1 MLDEVLKMG
10 FYSAWNDIKADVQ
23 AYQGTEML
31 VVADLDEKY
40 GENWF
45 ICLTEEAKEAL
56 FFEAKAAERA
66 AEEEKLRAEE
76 AERRRLEEE
85 LAIERIVVTEQPLFA
100 RPYASASALE
110 SEEAVRA
117 APEEPRASR
126 ALLSV
131 RVQRRRYTFGA
142 RVTFHDRNS
151 DALLCD
157 LRPRREPLYD
167 HRIKVATLGVQAGAS
182 ALSGKADGAAQTSF
196 GAPANYGVQC
206 AMDHDFD
213 AVAAGR
219 APALRMDRL
228 DSAVGD
234 AGAVAARQAA
244 EAAREQAAE
253 RAAAAGAAAPSAA
266 TAAATAAAAEAFAAH
281 GDTGGDDDGEAY
293 MSNADLQTALAEGVA
308 LAAFLESGGAE
319 PSHRGGGLGGGGGGG
334 GGAAARKMRD
344 KDSAL
349 GKLVEFA
356 QRVLPQ
362 LEHSLSQNET
372 LNIYMADLGSGGAGG
387 DGGQG
392 GDADGAGGKGLREER
407 QFMDLELSQNK
418 GLPAVEWHPKNG
430 SWLAVAAAPRLSL
443 EQRAAGSSMPR
454 TSHVLL
460 YTLGEFVSQIVLEV
474 PSDVTSLAWNKSNA
488 NLLVC
493 GCVSG
498 QVCLFD
504 MTAANAQLAAAASS
518 AGADKNDAADDG
530 APAPEARAPRV
541 APRFVSSVE
550 GSHARPVVSVKWLP
564 LSHHLTPRG
573 ALAEEKEAAWP
584 QQFMSIAADGMFAVW
599 DTRFRERELARL
611 GAKAGGAAKKPPPRG
626 KAGAAAA
633 AAEDG
638 PEMLE
643 TPLVPGATAVAA
655 PPPDV
660 LWLPAYKVLLKLGV
674 QPFAACAVCW
684 PPDAHPADPLLL
696 GSEGG
701 LLAAADWAPVG
712 EGTHRDVWARME
724 EAGSAPAKG
733 GKGGGDDDD
742 DKPSGGGGGG
752 GGGAGR
758 DGGSR
763 MLWVSREA
771 DRPAVCVRRHPSVA
785 GVFLVVTD
793 FSFAIWRTGTAGAL
807 FVSATAPAAYTV
819 GMWSPSRPAVV
830 VLGRAD
836 GAVDCWDLLDSTAKP
851 SVSFAL
857 VSVPITSLQ
866 FRTQYTTAAGQKDKQ
881 LAAVGDSK
889 GSLHILA
896 VPPALKRGPASE
908 AAQLAALLDREAAR
922 SAYGAARAGV
932 QEAEK
937 AKKAARA
944 AAAQAAKEALQ
955 QKQEAE
961 LQAAKAAL
969 VEKDPAAAS
978 RLDFAAL
985 EARKQA
991 AARAAAEAAFRQLQ
1005 DAVMNELK
1013 VSEDEIVPLAALAA
1027 REAAALDKAAAGGGA
1042 SGTVSQGSSA
1052 TATPAETRK
1061 PSVADA
1067 GAAAAKAAA
1076 AAAAPASRGS
1086 KAAPA
1091 GKR

>member
-23 AYQGTEML
+23 AYEGTEML

-45 ICLTEEAKEAL
+45 ICLTEAAKEAL
-56 FFEAKAAERA
+56 FFEAKAAERE
-66 AEEEKLRAEE
+66 AEEAKRAAEE
-76 AERRRLEEE
+76 AERKRREEE

-100 RPYASASALE
+100 RAYSSASALE

-117 APEEPRASR
+117 APEVTRPSR
-126 ALLSV
+126 ALLNV

-142 RVTFHDRNS
+142 RVTFHDRNT

-167 HRIKVATLGVQAGAS
+167 HRIKSATTGVQVGAS
-182 ALSGKADGAAQTSF
+182 AFSGKADGAAQTTF
-196 GAPANYGVQC
+196 GAPTNYGVQC
-206 AMDHDFD
+206 AMDLDFD

-234 AGAVAARQAA
+234 AEVVAARLAA
-244 EAAREQAAE
+244 EAAREHAAE
-253 RAAAAGAAAPSAA
+253 KAAAAAGGAPSAA

-281 GDTGGDDDGEAY
+281 GETGGDDDGEAY

-308 LAAFLESGGAE
+308 LAAFLESGGAD
-319 PSHRGGGLGGGGGGG
+319 PSHRGGGLGGG
-334 GGAAARKMRD
+334 AAARKSRD

-349 GKLVEFA
+349 SKLVEFA
-356 QRVLPQ
+356 QRVLPR

-372 LNIYMADLGSGGAGG
+372 LNIYLADLGSGGEG
-387 DGGQG
+387 
-392 GDADGAGGKGLREER
+392 GAGGAGGEGGEGKGLKEER

-430 SWLAVAAAPRLSL
+430 SWLAVAAAPRLTL
-443 EQRAAGSSMPR
+443 EQRVFESGMPR
-454 TSHVLL
+454 VSHVLL

-474 PSDVTSLAWNKSNA
+474 PSDVTVMAWNKANA

-518 AGADKNDAADDG
+518 GSAKQEAADDA
-530 APAPEARAPRV
+530 APAAEAKAPRV

-550 GSHARPVVSVKWLP
+550 GGHSRPVVAVRWLP

-573 ALAEEKEAAWP
+573 AIAEEKDSAWP
-584 QQFMSIAADGMFAVW
+584 LQFMSVAGDGMVAVW
-599 DTRFRERELARL
+599 DLRFRERELARL
-611 GAKAGGAAKKPPPRG
+611 GAKSGGAAKKAPPKG
-626 KAGAAAA
+626 KGGAAAQ

-643 TPLVPGATAVAA
+643 SALVPGAKGIPA

-660 LWLPAYKVLLKLGV
+660 LWVPAYKVLLKLGLL
-674 QPFAACAVCW
+674 PFAACAVSW
-684 PPDAHPADPLLL
+684 PPDSHPADPILL

-712 EGTHRDVWARME
+712 EGTHRDVWTRMD
-724 EAGSAPAKG
+724 EAASAPAKG
-733 GKGGGDDDD
+733 KGKGGDDDD
-742 DKPSGGGGGG
+742 DKPAAGGGG
-752 GGGAGR
+752 GGGAGK

-763 MLWVSREA
+763 MLWVSTEA
-771 DRPAVCVRRHPSVA
+771 DRPAVCVRRHPTVA

-793 FSFAIWRTGTAGAL
+793 FSFAIWRAGTPGAL
-807 FVSATAPAAYTV
+807 FVSAAAPAAHTV
-819 GMWSPSRPAVV
+819 GMWSPTRPGVV
-830 VLGRAD
+830 MLGRAD
-836 GAVDCWDLLDSTAKP
+836 GTLDCWDLLDNTAKP
-851 SVSFAL
+851 VVSFAL
-857 VSVPITSLQ
+857 VSVPITSMQ
-866 FRTQYTTAAGQKDKQ
+866 FRTQYTTASGQKDKQ
-881 LAAVGDSK
+881 LLAVGDSK

-896 VPPALKRGPASE
+896 VPPALKRGPSNE
-908 AAQLAALLDREAAR
+908 AAQLTGFLEREAAR
-922 SAYGAARAGV
+922 SAYGAVRAGV

-944 AAAQAAKEALQ
+944 AAAAAAREALL
-955 QKQEAE
+955 QKQDAE

-969 VEKDPAAAS
+969 VEKDPVAAS
-978 RLDFAAL
+978 RLDFPAL

-991 AARAAAEAAFRQLQ
+991 AARAAAEAAFRALQ
-1005 DAVMNELK
+1005 EAVMNELK
-1013 VSEDEIVPLAALAA
+1013 VAEDEIVPLAVLAA
-1027 REAAALDKAAAGGGA
+1027 RQAAELDKAAAGGGA
-1042 SGTVSQGSSA
+1042 SGTVTMGSSA

-1067 GAAAAKAAA
+1067 SAAAGKAAA
-1076 AAAAPASRGS
+1076 AAGTKGAA
-1086 KAAPA
+1086 KAPA
-1091 GKR
+1091 GAKR

>member
-23 AYQGTEML
+23 AYDGVEML
-31 VVADLDEKY
+31 VVADVDEKY

-45 ICLTEEAKEAL
+45 ICLTEAAKEAL

-66 AEEEKLRAEE
+66 AEEAKHAAEAAE
-76 AERRRLEEE
+76 ARRREEE

-100 RPYASASALE
+100 RAYASASALE

-117 APEEPRASR
+117 APEVTRPSR

-142 RVTFHDRNS
+142 RVTFHDRNTE
-151 DALLCD
+151 ALLCD
-157 LRPRREPLYD
+157 LRPRRDPLYD
-167 HRIKVATLGVQAGAS
+167 HRIKSATLGVQAGAS
-182 ALSGKADGAAQTSF
+182 AFSGKADGAAQTTF
-196 GAPANYGVQC
+196 GAPTHYGVQC
-206 AMDHDFD
+206 AMDHDFEP
-213 AVAAGR
+213 AAAGR

-228 DSAVGD
+228 DSAMGD
-234 AGAVAARQAA
+234 AEVVAAKMAA
-244 EAAREQAAE
+244 DAAREHAAE
-253 RAAAAGAAAPSAA
+253 HAAAGGAPSLA
-266 TAAATAAAAEAFAAH
+266 TAVATAAAAEAFAAH
-281 GDTGGDDDGEAY
+281 GEDGGDDDGEAH
-293 MSNADLQTALAEGVA
+293 MSNADLQTALAESVA

-319 PSHRGGGLGGGGGGG
+319 PSHRGGGLGGGG
-334 GGAAARKMRD
+334 AARKARD
-344 KDSAL
+344 KDSPL
-349 GKLVEFA
+349 NKLVEFA

-372 LNIYMADLGSGGAGG
+372 LNIYLTDLGSGGEGGAGGAGG
-387 DGGQG
+387 DGSE
-392 GDADGAGGKGLREER
+392 GKGLREER

-430 SWLAVAAAPRLSL
+430 SWLAVAAAPRLTL
-443 EQRAAGSSMPR
+443 EQRAAEAGMPR
-454 TSHVLL
+454 VSHVLL

-474 PSDVTSLAWNKSNA
+474 PSDVTVLAWNKSNA
-488 NLLVC
+488 NLLVA

-518 AGADKNDAADDG
+518 GGGEGKQDGADDG
-530 APAPEARAPRV
+530 GAPAEEAKAPRV

-550 GSHARPVVSVKWLP
+550 GSHARPVVAVNWLP

-573 ALAEEKEAAWP
+573 AVAEEKESAWP
-584 QQFMSIAADGMFAVW
+584 QQFMSVAGDGVVAVW
-599 DTRFRERELARL
+599 DLRFRERELARL
-611 GAKAGGAAKKPPPRG
+611 GAKAGAAKKPPPRG
-626 KAGAAAA
+626 GKGKEAP
-633 AAEDG
+633 AEDG

-643 TPLVPGATAVAA
+643 SALVPGATAIPA
-655 PPPDV
+655 PPPEI
-660 LWLPAYKVLLKLGV
+660 LWVPAYKVPLKLGV
-674 QPFAACAVCW
+674 QPFAVCAVSW

-712 EGTHRDVWARME
+712 EGTHRDVWARMD
-724 EAGSAPAKG
+724 EAAAGPAKG
-733 GKGGGDDDD
+733 KKAGGGGDDDD
-742 DKPSGGGGGG
+742 DKPAAGG
-752 GGGAGR
+752 GGGAAAGK

-763 MLWVSREA
+763 MLWVSSEP
-771 DRPAVCVRRHPSVA
+771 DRPAVCVRRHPTVA

-793 FSFAIWRTGTAGAL
+793 FTFAIWRAGTPGAL
-807 FVSATAPAAYTV
+807 FVSAAAPAAHTV
-819 GMWSPSRPAVV
+819 GMWSPSRPGVV
-830 VLGRAD
+830 IAGRAD
-836 GAVDCWDLLDSTAKP
+836 GTIDVWDLLDNTAKP
-851 SVSFAL
+851 AVSFAL

-866 FRTQYTTAAGQKDKQ
+866 FRTQYTSAAGQKDKQ
-881 LAAVGDSK
+881 LLAAGDSK

-896 VPPALKRGPASE
+896 VPHALKRGPANE
-908 AAQLAALLDREAAR
+908 AALFSALLDREAAR
-922 SAYGAARAGV
+922 AAYGAARAGV

-944 AAAQAAKEALQ
+944 AAAAAAKEALL
-955 QKQEAE
+955 QKQDAE

-969 VEKDPAAAS
+969 IEKDPVSAS
-978 RLDFAAL
+978 RLDYPAL

-1013 VSEDEIVPLAALAA
+1013 VSEDEIVPLAVLAA
-1027 REAAALDKAAAGGGA
+1027 RAAAEDKASGGA
-1042 SGTVSQGSSA
+1042 GSGTVTMGSSA

-1067 GAAAAKAAA
+1067 GAAARAAAAAPKAAA
-1076 AAAAPASRGS
+1076 AAAGKG
-1086 KAAPA
+1086 KAGGA
-1091 GKR
+1091 KR

>member
-10 FYSAWNDIKADVQ
+10 FYSAWNDIKAEVQ

-66 AEEEKLRAEE
+66 AEEQRLAAEE
-76 AERRRLEEE
+76 AERRRREEE

-151 DALLCD
+151 EALLCD

-167 HRIKVATLGVQAGAS
+167 HRIKVATTAVQAGAS
-182 ALSGKADGAAQTSF
+182 ALSGKADGAAQTTF

-234 AGAVAARQAA
+234 AEAVAARQAA
-244 EAAREQAAE
+244 EAARERAAE
-253 RAAAAGAAAPSAA
+253 RAAAAGTAAPSAA

-281 GDTGGDDDGEAY
+281 GETGGDDDGEAY

-319 PSHRGGGLGGGGGGG
+319 PSHRGGGLGGGGGGA
-334 GGAAARKMRD
+334 AAARKSRD

-356 QRVLPQ
+356 QRVLPR

-387 DGGQG
+387 EGGQG
-392 GDADGAGGKGLREER
+392 GDAELGGKSLREER

-443 EQRAAGSSMPR
+443 EQRAAESSMPR

-474 PSDVTSLAWNKSNA
+474 PSDVTSLAWNKANA
-488 NLLVC
+488 NLLAC

-518 AGADKNDAADDG
+518 AGAADKQEEDG

-541 APRFVSSVE
+541 APRFVSAVE
-550 GSHARPVVSVKWLP
+550 GSHARPVADVKWLP

-573 ALAEEKEAAWP
+573 ALAEDKEAAWP
-584 QQFMSIAADGMFAVW
+584 QQFMSVAADGMFAVW
-599 DTRFRERELARL
+599 DVRFRERELARL
-611 GAKAGGAAKKPPPRG
+611 GAKAGGAAKKPPPKG

-633 AAEDG
+633 AAADDG

-643 TPLVPGATAVAA
+643 TALVPGATAVPA

-674 QPFAACAVCW
+674 QPFAACAVSW

-724 EAGSAPAKG
+724 EAASAPAGK

-742 DKPSGGGGGG
+742 DKPASSGGGGG

-763 MLWVSREA
+763 MLWVSPEA
-771 DRPAVCVRRHPSVA
+771 GRPAVCVRRHPSVA

-793 FSFAIWRTGTAGAL
+793 FSFAIWRAGTAGAL
-807 FVSATAPAAYTV
+807 FVSAAAPAAYTV
-819 GMWSPSRPAVV
+819 GMWSPSRAAVV

-851 SVSFAL
+851 VVSFAL

-866 FRTQYTTAAGQKDKQ
+866 FRTQYTTSAGQKDRQ

-896 VPPALKRGPASE
+896 VPHSLKRGPAGE
-908 AAQLAALLDREAAR
+908 GALLAALLDREAAR

-944 AAAQAAKEALQ
+944 AAAQAAREALQ

-969 VEKDPAAAS
+969 VEKDPVAAS
-978 RLDFAAL
+978 RLDFSAL

-991 AARAAAEAAFRQLQ
+991 AARAAAEAAFAQLQ
-1005 DAVMNELK
+1005 AAVMAEMK
-1013 VSEDEIVPLAALAA
+1013 VSEEDIIPLAALAA
-1027 REAAALDKAAAGGGA
+1027 REAAALDKAAGGGA
-1042 SGTVSQGSSA
+1042 SGTVSHGSSA

-1067 GAAAAKAAA
+1067 GAAAGKATAAA
-1076 AAAAPASRGS
+1076 AAATAKGGKAPA
-1086 KAAPA
+1086 
-1091 GKR
+1091 KR